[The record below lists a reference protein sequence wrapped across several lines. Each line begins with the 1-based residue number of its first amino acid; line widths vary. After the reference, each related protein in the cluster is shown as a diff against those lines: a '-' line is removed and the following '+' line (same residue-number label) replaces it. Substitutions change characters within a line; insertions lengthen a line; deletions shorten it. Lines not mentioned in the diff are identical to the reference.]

1 MEGRSVLDVRD
12 VPECPKGS
20 ATAANNTF
28 QPLLRTKDLD
38 MSARMVEM
46 VEIVS
51 HWISED
57 IHDVQRP
64 WY

>member
-1 MEGRSVLDVRD
+1 MEGRSVLDVRN
-12 VPECPKGS
+12 VPEGPKGS
-20 ATAANNTF
+20 TAANNTF
-28 QPLLRTKDLD
+28 QLLLRTKHLD

-57 IHDVQRP
+57 IYDVQRP
-64 WY
+64 W